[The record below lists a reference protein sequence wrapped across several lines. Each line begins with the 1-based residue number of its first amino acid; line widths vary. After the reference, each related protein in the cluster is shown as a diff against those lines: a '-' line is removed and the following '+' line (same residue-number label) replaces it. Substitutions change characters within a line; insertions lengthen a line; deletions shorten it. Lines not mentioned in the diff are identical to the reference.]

1 MSSAFDHKFDV
12 VPPTARPLR
21 ELPRDRQIT
30 PEQAMEV
37 ARYVAQI
44 TGELGLMTRAAKLE
58 SLSYFIEMA
67 RIEAQTLLATS
78 GRR

>member
-1 MSSAFDHKFDV
+1 MSSALDHKFDV
-12 VPPTARPLR
+12 IPSTRALR
-21 ELPRDRQIT
+21 DLPRDRQIT

-44 TGELGLMTRAAKLE
+44 TGELGLMTRTAKLD
-58 SLSYFIEMA
+58 SLTYFIEMA
-67 RIEAQTLLATS
+67 RVEAQALLAKS